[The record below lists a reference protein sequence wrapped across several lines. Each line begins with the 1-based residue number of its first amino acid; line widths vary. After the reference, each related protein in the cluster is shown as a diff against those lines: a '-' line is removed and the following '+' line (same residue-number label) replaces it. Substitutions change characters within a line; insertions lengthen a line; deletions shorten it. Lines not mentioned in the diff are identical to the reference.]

1 MVIMTMI
8 GRVRDGLP
16 LAASM
21 PSDQETSRGLQEYQG
36 QAKLLFRKLTEHSPA
51 KSSIESGPMM
61 FHYLIERG
69 VCFLTLSEKAFSKR
83 AAFSFLE
90 DIASEFL
97 REYGNRIA
105 MASRPYPFI
114 EFDTYIQ
121 KSKKN
126 YQDSRTRRTLNRIND
141 ELVDVQ
147 RVMVQNIDDVLQRG
161 EQLSVLDDKAG
172 NLRFQSE
179 KYKKDATYLNLRS
192 AYAKYAALGIVC
204 TIVIIYLRFWWF

>member
-8 GRVRDGLP
+8 GRVTDGLP

-61 FHYLIERG
+61 FQCTDDVKMCYVIETG

-97 REYGNRIA
+97 REYGNRVA
-105 MASRPYPFI
+105 FATRPYPFI

-161 EQLSVLDDKAG
+161 EQLS
-172 NLRFQSE
+172 
-179 KYKKDATYLNLRS
+179 
-192 AYAKYAALGIVC
+192 
-204 TIVIIYLRFWWF
+204 